1 MKKGKRNVT
10 IFLIPVLGA
19 IILISLITNKKSIIQ
34 AYYTHKDQILN
45 DFIIGRVEATV
56 EEPDY
61 QGNGQIMKPGEEI
74 IKNPKL
80 SNTGEIQSYIRAQV
94 YVPITKDLKYVD
106 DNEKIIVPS
115 EEMEVIKYKTNL
127 GWQLVYEDDFSG
139 VVEDSNGNKY
149 KVYTYRYVEN
159 GKEKVIEPEGEIETP
174 VFNTIKVINYLD
186 TDKSI
191 NLKLI
196 VKAIAIQAEGGTAE
210 EMWTYYKNQ
219 NKTGI
224 VGVN

>member
-1 MKKGKRNVT
+1 
-10 IFLIPVLGA
+10 
-19 IILISLITNKKSIIQ
+19 
-34 AYYTHKDQILN
+34 
-45 DFIIGRVEATV
+45 
-56 EEPDY
+56 
-61 QGNGQIMKPGEEI
+61 MKPGEEI
-74 IKNPKL
+74 VKNPKL

-106 DNEKIIVPS
+106 SDEKIVVPT
-115 EEMEVIKYKTNL
+115 EDIEVIEYKTNI
-127 GWQLVYEDDFSG
+127 GWQLVYGDDFSG

-149 KVYTYRYVEN
+149 QVYTYRYVEN

-174 VFNTIKVINYLD
+174 VFDKIKVINYLD

-196 VKAIAIQAEGGTAE
+196 VKAIAIQAEGGTSE

-224 VGVN
+224 VGVD

>member
-1 MKKGKRNVT
+1 MLV
-10 IFLIPVLGA
+10 V
-19 IILISLITNKKSIIQ
+19 IILISLMTNRKSIIQ
-34 AYYTHKDQILN
+34 AYYTNKDQILN

-61 QGNGQIMKPGEEI
+61 EGNGQIMKPGEEI

-94 YVPITKDLKYVD
+94 YVPITKNLKYVD
-106 DNEKIIVPS
+106 SNENIVVPT
-115 EEMEVIKYKTNL
+115 EDIEVISYEPNID
-127 GWQLVYEDDFSG
+127 WQLVYGEDFSG
-139 VVEDSNGNKY
+139 IVEDDSGNKY

-159 GKEKVIEPEGEIETP
+159 GNEKVIEPEGKIDTA
-174 VFNTIKVINYLD
+174 VFDKIKVINYLD